1 VPIFENRFDFRL
13 TSDIRLSSKTELNR
27 TGLSET
33 LGEVRSLLKA
43 AVLGKAAAT
52 MAAREVHRTLQQTGR
67 RATGHELLP
76 GNLIWIFGAA
86 RTGSTWL
93 LPMMKDLEGH
103 AGWNEPL
110 VGLLFGNFYYV
121 QAARDVEK
129 RGEDFILGQ
138 SYRDAWLRSIRSF
151 LLNQAAARYPDV
163 IGRDGYLVVKEPNGS
178 LGAPLLM
185 EALPQSRMV
194 LLIRD
199 PRDMVA
205 SMIEAQ
211 SRHGWLYE

>member
-1 VPIFENRFDFRL
+1 
-13 TSDIRLSSKTELNR
+13 
-27 TGLSET
+27 
-33 LGEVRSLLKA
+33 
-43 AVLGKAAAT
+43 
-52 MAAREVHRTLQQTGR
+52 M
-67 RATGHELLP
+67 
-76 GNLIWIFGAA
+76 
-86 RTGSTWL
+86 
-93 LPMMKDLEGH
+93 
-103 AGWNEPL
+103 